1 MAKTIAVIDIG
12 MTNKKIAIYSAGLK
26 LLAIEKKS
34 FGPVMA
40 DGLEAHDLEGM
51 EAWFFST
58 LKSLAAS
65 YDIGALAICA
75 HGATFVCADARGR
88 AVLPCLY
95 YTHEPGPEFQRRF
108 YAMAGD
114 PRELQAVTGTP
125 VLSALINPA
134 KGFLLAR
141 ELWPE
146 AYATMELA
154 LPYPQYWGMRFT
166 GKAGV
171 EGTYV
176 GCHTY
181 LYDWTKNDWS
191 SVARVLGLRGKL
203 PFPLRDSWE
212 ILGTILPEVAAATGL
227 SPDTIVTMG
236 IHDSNASL
244 LPYLI
249 KDYGTE
255 FIVNSTGTWCVLMH
269 PQERYGFA
277 PGEIGKVV
285 FFNRSAYNRPVKT
298 AIFLGG
304 KEYETWTGLY
314 GAIAKRPNPKSPNAA
329 LYAKIVREHSAFI
342 LPEIVP
348 GSGQFPGSMPRAIE
362 NGLRYPIAD
371 MESGRSTP
379 AFMADPAEAEA
390 VLNIS
395 LALQTIV
402 ALERAGLAPG
412 QKIFTE
418 GGFRNNADYNAILA
432 AALPANAI
440 LLTDMSEAT
449 SFGAALTGLAAL
461 EGKNPSELA
470 GLFSIGQIPAY
481 PMPGLAGLDDYR
493 KEWLRLI
500 AAD

>member
-1 MAKTIAVIDIG
+1 
-12 MTNKKIAIYSAGLK
+12 
-26 LLAIEKKS
+26 
-34 FGPVMA
+34 
-40 DGLEAHDLEGM
+40 
-51 EAWFFST
+51 
-58 LKSLAAS
+58 
-65 YDIGALAICA
+65 
-75 HGATFVCADARGR
+75 
-88 AVLPCLY
+88 
-95 YTHEPGPEFQRRF
+95 
-108 YAMAGD
+108 
-114 PRELQAVTGTP
+114 
-125 VLSALINPA
+125 
-134 KGFLLAR
+134 
-141 ELWPE
+141 
-146 AYATMELA
+146 
-154 LPYPQYWGMRFT
+154 
-166 GKAGV
+166 
-171 EGTYV
+171 
-176 GCHTY
+176 
-181 LYDWTKNDWS
+181 
-191 SVARVLGLRGKL
+191 
-203 PFPLRDSWE
+203 
-212 ILGTILPEVAAATGL
+212 
-227 SPDTIVTMG
+227 
-236 IHDSNASL
+236 
-244 LPYLI
+244 
-249 KDYGTE
+249 
-255 FIVNSTGTWCVLMH
+255 MH

-362 NGLRYPIAD
+362 NGLRYPLAD
-371 MESGRSTP
+371 IESGRSTP